1 MQRYK
6 NLGENSGVR
15 YYEVGDD
22 FIKVQFSDGKTYVYT
37 NQTASAEK
45 IKMMKNLAEI
55 GQGLNSYIMKNARTA
70 YSAKY

>member
-6 NLGENSGVR
+6 NLGGNSGVR

-22 FIKVQFSDGKTYVYT
+22 FIKVQFSDGKTYIYT
-37 NQTASAEK
+37 NQTAGAEK
-45 IKMMKNLAEI
+45 IKMMKILAEI
-55 GQGLNSYIMKNARTA
+55 GQGLNSFIMKNARTA